1 MNSAGSR
8 SLRWKWRLYLVL
20 VLSFVPPAYSQV
32 LIREDPPASAQAR
45 QQRGD
50 EKSATPHQHPAPPP
64 DKAAGVQ
71 TPEHDHSKMEKM
83 SMPEMETAD
92 LNPSGIFL
100 MEQGSGTSVNPGSSP
115 MHMKMINSRSWN
127 FMFHGSA
134 FIGDIQQ
141 SGPRGGDK
149 LFSANWFM
157 GMAHR
162 QVGRGSFMVRAMLSL
177 EPATVTERQYPLL
190 FQTGEAA
197 FGKAIVDGQHPH
209 DLFMELSV
217 QYARPIGEKTLV
229 DFYVAPVG
237 DPALGP
243 VAYPH
248 RVSAAELPQATLSHH
263 LQDSSHIVNEVLTA
277 GLKFGIVRIEG
288 SGFHGREPNENRW
301 NIDHGAID
309 SWSTRLTLTPASN
322 WSGQVS
328 VGRLKHPEELEPSD
342 IVRSTASVTY
352 NLPLASG
359 HWATSVIWGRNHK
372 VAERR
377 NINSYLVESVIQFH
391 NKSYLTGRIEL
402 VDKDELFDNQPE
414 VKENLART
422 VGSVFRIQ
430 AYTLG
435 YTRDIKEVAGIKIGL
450 GGNFSTYGVPSAIKP
465 FYGNHPV
472 GFMMYL
478 RLRLKGDDHLH
489 HHHGP

>member
-1 MNSAGSR
+1 MNSAGSKALRLR
-8 SLRWKWRLYLVL
+8 SLLFLLLVFSL
-20 VLSFVPPAYSQV
+20 VRPANSHS
-32 LIREDPPASAQAR
+32 LMREDCGAGVQAG
-45 QQRGD
+45 QEKGD
-50 EKSATPHQHPAPPP
+50 EKPAAPHQHPAPPP
-64 DKAAGVQ
+64 EKAAATQ

-83 SMPEMETAD
+83 SMPGMELPE
-92 LNPSGIFL
+92 LNPSGMFL

-115 MHMKMINSRSWN
+115 MHMKMINARSWN

-134 FIGDIQQ
+134 FVGDIQQ

-149 LFSANWFM
+149 LFSSNWFM

-162 QVGRGSFMVRAMLSL
+162 QVGSGSFMVRAMLSL
-177 EPATVTERQYPLL
+177 EPATVTERRYPLL
-190 FQTGEAA
+190 FQTGETA
-197 FGKAIVDGQHPH
+197 FGQAVVDGQHPH

-217 QYARPIGEKTLV
+217 QYARHLGEKSMV
-229 DFYVAPVG
+229 DFYFAPVG

-277 GLKFGIVRIEG
+277 GFKFGMVRIEG

-301 NIDHGAID
+301 NIDHGAVD
-309 SWSTRLTLTPASN
+309 SWSTRFTVTPASN
-322 WSGQVS
+322 WSAQVS
-328 VGRLKHPEELEPSD
+328 VGRLKHPEELEPGD

-352 NLPLASG
+352 NRPLASG
-359 HWATSVIWGRNHK
+359 HWATSLIWGRNHK

-377 NINSYLVESVIQFH
+377 NINSYLVESVVQFQ
-391 NKSYLTGRIEL
+391 NKNYLTGRIEL
-402 VDKDELFDNQPE
+402 VDKDELFDDQPE
-414 VKENLART
+414 VKELLART
-422 VGSVFRIQ
+422 AGSVFRIH

-435 YTRDIKEVAGIKIGL
+435 YTRDVKEAAGITIGL
-450 GGNFSTYGVPSAIKP
+450 GGNFTGYGVPMVIKP

-478 RLRLKGDDHLH
+478 RLRLKGDEHLH
-489 HHHGP
+489 HHGP

>member
-1 MNSAGSR
+1 MLLA
-8 SLRWKWRLYLVL
+8 LCLAH
-20 VLSFVPPAYSQV
+20 PAYSQ
-32 LIREDPPASAQAR
+32 EPH
-45 QQRGD
+45 RGD
-50 EKSATPHQHPAPPP
+50 PRADAQTWQEKGKEEPAAKHHHPAPLP
-64 DKAAGVQ
+64 DKAEKTQ

-83 SMPEMETAD
+83 SMPEMEMPV
-92 LNPSGIFL
+92 LNPSGMFL

-115 MHMKMINSRSWN
+115 MHMKMVNAGSWN

-134 FIGDIQQ
+134 FMGDIQQ

-149 LFSANWFM
+149 FFSSNGLM

-162 QVGRGSFMVRAMLSL
+162 QVGSGSFMIRAMLSF
-177 EPATVTERQYPLL
+177 EPATVTERRYPLL
-190 FQTGEAA
+190 FQTGETA
-197 FGKAIVDGQHPH
+197 FGQPLVDGQHPH
-209 DLFMELSV
+209 DLFMELSL
-217 QYARPIGEKTLV
+217 QYARRLGEKTLV
-229 DFYVAPVG
+229 DLYFAPVG

-263 LQDSSHIVNEVLTA
+263 LQDSSHIVNEVITA
-277 GLKFGIVRIEG
+277 GLKFGMIRIEG

-322 WSGQVS
+322 WSAQVS
-328 VGRLKHPEELEPSD
+328 VGRLKHPEELEAGD

-352 NLPLASG
+352 NRPFASG
-359 HWATSVIWGRNHK
+359 HWATSLIWGRNHK

-377 NINSYLVESVIQFH
+377 NINSYLVESVIQFQ
-391 NKSYLTGRIEL
+391 NKNYLTGRIEL

-414 VKENLART
+414 VKDLVART

-435 YTRDIKEVAGIKIGL
+435 YTRDIIEVARIKIGW
-450 GGNFSTYGVPSAIKP
+450 GGSFTGYAVPSAIKP
-465 FYGNHPV
+465 FYGDHPV
-472 GFMMYL
+472 GFMMFL
-478 RLRLKGDDHLH
+478 RLRLKGDDYLHLH
-489 HHHGP
+489 HGP